1 MAGAVALVVE
11 TVRTALPDPPGG
23 MGILDG
29 LRLRPGP
36 AGLTVACK
44 LTVPLKLLIRVTLT
58 VDVPEE
64 PAVTVRLLG
73 LVLRPK
79 SGVVFAARTASAI
92 TSQYQFAPSL
102 NVTGKLV
109 TGELTT
115 AYSEIEDPPPVL
127 MRVNPDPGLNT
138 P

>member
-73 LVLRPK
+73 LLLRAE
-79 SGVVFAARTASAI
+79 SGGGFAGCTSLAINSHVPRAAS
-92 TSQYQFAPSL
+92 
-102 NVTGKLV
+102 
-109 TGELTT
+109 
-115 AYSEIEDPPPVL
+115 
-127 MRVNPDPGLNT
+127 
-138 P
+138 